1 VIVLVLAIEQVN
13 RLGLCWP
20 STNAENSF
28 DNSIKSRQNFCFYRF
43 KLATLQ
49 AVLID
54 CLPFSVGLWRFALC
68 PLSLALAFKTETVK
82 TFFSFTFST
91 QTDFA
96 FNRYGIAFSELGKFI
111 TFGDVA

>member
-1 VIVLVLAIEQVN
+1 LVLIN

-20 STNAENSF
+20 FTNAENSF
-28 DNSIKSRQNFCFYRF
+28 DSSIKNRQNFCFYRF

-54 CLPFSVGLWRFALC
+54 CLPFTVGCWRFAC
-68 PLSLALAFKTETVK
+68 RPLGLALAFKTETVT
-82 TFFSFTFST
+82 TFFNFTFST
-91 QTDFA
+91 QTVFA
-96 FNRYGIAFSELGKFI
+96 FNRYGIAFSELGEFI